1 VTRAELIPVV
11 LLVLHRL
18 MNLSYTVTLQGGA
31 LNLMLPT
38 ILAAAVY
45 SWTVMEVKQTG
56 QRLHEHHQILMGNIL
71 AALEV
76 QKHVQETLHF

>member
-1 VTRAELIPVV
+1 
-11 LLVLHRL
+11 
-18 MNLSYTVTLQGGA
+18 
-31 LNLMLPT
+31 MLPT

-56 QRLHEHHQILMGNIL
+56 QRLQEHHQILMGNIL